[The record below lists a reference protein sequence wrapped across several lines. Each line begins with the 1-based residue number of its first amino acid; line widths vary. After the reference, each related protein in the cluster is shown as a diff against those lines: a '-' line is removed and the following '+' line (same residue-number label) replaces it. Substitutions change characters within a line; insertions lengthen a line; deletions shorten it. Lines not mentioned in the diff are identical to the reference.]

1 MVAKKEQIPRDV
13 KSEPMGGAGRLFMDR
28 MSEAVTMPEAVKTF
42 AKATLA
48 PGSEV
53 GYHIH
58 RNDSEAYY
66 ILSGVGEYTED
77 GKTYRVGAGD
87 VTYTPMG
94 GGHGIK
100 NVGQGNLEFIALIL
114 NV

>member
-1 MVAKKEQIPRDV
+1 MVAKKEQIPHF
-13 KSEPMGGAGRLFMDR
+13 EENAPMGGAGQLFLDKMT
-28 MSEAVTMPEAVKTF
+28 EAVAMPEVVKTF
-42 AKATLA
+42 ARATLA

-58 RNDSEAYY
+58 HNDSEAYY
-66 ILSGVGEYTED
+66 ILSGVGEYTEE
-77 GKTYRVGAGD
+77 GNVYRVGAGD

-114 NV
+114 KV